1 MIIWNTESVSVI
13 KYQFY
18 IMSIITVWYEFWN
31 IHFWINGCPL
41 WKTQNLLLEHNT
53 GSVHTLVPFFTG
65 SHLSLRMWF
74 GGQPNRPLEGRRAVD
89 QVFTTPGLK
98 TASMRTSVSDSENA
112 KPHVI
117 HQILLSRTVENMSA
131 LTFLLLYSF
140 FSYILSFK
148 FLGSEFFFFL

>member
-1 MIIWNTESVSVI
+1 MKSRTFLFGLMVALYERPKTCW
-13 KYQFY
+13 
-18 IMSIITVWYEFWN
+18 ITIQGLFT
-31 IHFWINGCPL
+31 L
-41 WKTQNLLLEHNT
+41 
-53 GSVHTLVPFFTG
+53 LVPVSTG

-74 GGQPNRPLEGRRAVD
+74 GGQPNGPLEGRRAAD

-117 HQILLSRTVENMSA
+117 DQILLSSTVENMSA

-140 FSYILSFK
+140 FSYILPFK
-148 FLGSEFFFFL
+148 CLGSEIYIFKKLLFLFKKDTLN